1 MPLPASSHYTH
12 PECKSAFD
20 CLANRNVIDIISCSQ
35 FPLEV
40 IEIVKISRSSL
51 LGDNVPLFSPV
62 HGLSICP
69 LWWIKLMWFSPKLL
83 KHRRWVE
90 KPLNNVQY
98 KTVPSGCSA
107 PRLLGGNMD
116 TFHGCIQYVDEESG
130 AETDRRAHKMKT
142 QQPGCCHAEL
152 WGTTEECYNFKSI
165 WRCVIRVTPDALV
178 SNRCALFG
186 HGCDKH

>member
-20 CLANRNVIDIISCSQ
+20 SLANRNVIDIISCSQ

-83 KHRRWVE
+83 KHRRWIE
-90 KPLNNVQY
+90 KLLNNVQY
-98 KTVPSGCSA
+98 KTLPSGCGA
-107 PRLLGGNMD
+107 PRFLGGNMD
-116 TFHGCIQYVDEESG
+116 TFRECVQWCWWGVGSRKGQ
-130 AETDRRAHKMKT
+130 TRAQNENPAT
-142 QQPGCCHAEL
+142 QLLSRWAVR
-152 WGTTEECYNFKSI
+152 YN
-165 WRCVIRVTPDALV
+165 RGVLQ
-178 SNRCALFG
+178 L
-186 HGCDKH
+186 

>member
-1 MPLPASSHYTH
+1 MRRKCLCPASSHYTH

-20 CLANRNVIDIISCSQ
+20 SLANQNAIDIISCSQ

-83 KHRRWVE
+83 KHRRWIE
-90 KPLNNVQY
+90 KLLNNVQY
-98 KTVPSGCSA
+98 KTVPSGCGA
-107 PRLLGGNMD
+107 PRFLGGNIN
-116 TFHGCIQYVDEESG
+116 TFMYPVCWWGVG
-130 AETDRRAHKMKT
+130 KMNTKWKI
-142 QQPGCCHAEL
+142 QQPSCCHAEL
-152 WGTTEECYNFKSI
+152 WGTTEESYNFKSI

-178 SNRCALFG
+178 WNRCALFG
-186 HGCDKH
+186 HGCDRH